1 MAIENVYYCEKCNKT
16 MGGDQFYSSNN
27 LEKYP
32 NEGKL
37 NQCKKCITMHVDN
50 WNPDTYLWILQE
62 IDVPYIPEEWNK
74 LMVTYAKDKSKL
86 TGLSIIGRYLSKMKL
101 KQFKDYRWKD
111 NEFLQE
117 LNNSKIEQ
125 TMKRQGY
132 DAQQIAQAINKAT
145 FDIPTEELTEP
156 VYQTIEENEEP
167 QEDYFAQQSGSDND
181 FDDDLT
187 EEDRLYLRL
196 KWGKTYKPEEW
207 IRLEQLY
214 KEMMDS
220 YDIQSAGHI
229 DTLKLICKTSLKANQ
244 LIDIGDV
251 EGFQKMSKVYDSLM
265 KSGKFTA
272 AQNKSESGE
281 FIDSISELVE
291 LCEKEGFI
299 PRYYTETPMDK
310 VDETL
315 ADLKGY
321 TRSLVIEEM
330 NLGNLI
336 ENAVKEMARQ
346 ESKEEDEDIE
356 DDLDIEEIEA
366 LKDEDFESYNEFLD
380 EEISADWIGG
390 LNYGFTKFIRSQL
403 AKKKSRFVGR
413 ACSSYYSRGT
423 LLYLFL
429 A

>member
-74 LMVTYAKDKSKL
+74 LMATYAKDRSKL

-156 VYQTIEENEEP
+156 VYQSIEENEEP

-336 ENAVKEMARQ
+336 ENAVKEMARL
-346 ESKEEDEDIE
+346 ESQEEDEDTE
-356 DDLDIEEIEA
+356 DDLNIEEIEA
-366 LKDEDFESYNEFLD
+366 LKDEDFEDYNEFLD
-380 EEISADWIGG
+380 EEISADFDLMSSIG
-390 LNYGFTKFIRSQL
+390 QED
-403 AKKKSRFVGR
+403 
-413 ACSSYYSRGT
+413 
-423 LLYLFL
+423 
-429 A
+429 